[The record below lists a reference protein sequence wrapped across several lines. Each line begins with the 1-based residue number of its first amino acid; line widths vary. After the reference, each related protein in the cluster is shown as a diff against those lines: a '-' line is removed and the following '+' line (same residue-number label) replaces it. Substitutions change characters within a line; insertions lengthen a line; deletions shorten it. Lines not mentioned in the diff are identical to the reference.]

1 MGEFTWPVGV
11 WSADQ
16 EQLETV
22 YAAVDTGASYSVFS
36 ESMLERLGIWRLER
50 GVGFEQADGTVI
62 ELDVGVAWMTING
75 RSRSSSVAFGRNDA
89 GALLGANA
97 LQEFLLLVDPV
108 SEQLIFRTGRIF
120 PLHGG

>member
-1 MGEFTWPVGV
+1 MGEFTWPVSL

-16 EQLETV
+16 ERMETV
-22 YAAVDTGASYSVFS
+22 DAAVDTGASYSVFP
-36 ESMLERLGIWRLER
+36 ESMLESLGIWRLER
-50 GVGFEQADGTVI
+50 NVGFEQADGSII

-75 RSRSSSVAFGRNDA
+75 RSRSSSVAFGRDDA

-108 SEQLIFRTGRIF
+108 SEQLVFRTGRMF
-120 PLHGG
+120 LLSGG

>member
-16 EQLETV
+16 ERLETV
-22 YAAVDTGASYSVFS
+22 YAAVDTGASYSVFP

-62 ELDVGVAWMTING
+62 ELDIGVAWMTING
-75 RSRSSSVAFGRNDA
+75 RSRPSSVAFGRDNA
-89 GALLGANA
+89 SILLGANA

-108 SEQLIFRTGRIF
+108 GEQLVSRNGRI
-120 PLHGG
+120 

>member
-1 MGEFTWPVGV
+1 MGEFTWPVGL

-22 YAAVDTGASYSVFS
+22 DAAVDTGASYSVFPVS
-36 ESMLERLGIWRLER
+36 LLERLGIWRLER

-62 ELDVGVAWMTING
+62 ELDVGVAWMTISG
-75 RSRSSSVAFGRNDA
+75 RSRPSSVAFGPDGS

-97 LQEFLLLVDPV
+97 LQEFLLLIDPV
-108 SEQLIFRTGRIF
+108 SEQLVPRTGRI
-120 PLHGG
+120 